1 MPPAPAKNPPTLAH
15 AVAALQKLA
24 NPAKVA
30 TYRNFFK
37 NCRDDTFL
45 GVTTPLCRQLAKEYR
60 DLPLAAVRTLMQSR
74 VHDERSLAHKILVL
88 QYQKADEAGQAK
100 LHQFYLKN
108 RGCIRDWDGVD
119 DSAPYLVGEHLLD
132 RDKALLYELILSP
145 SQWDRRI
152 ALVSTWPLIQAGK
165 INDTLKLAALVLGD
179 EADLI
184 HKAAGWMLREVGKKD
199 VAALRNF
206 LEKHRADMPRTM
218 LRYAIERFTPAER
231 ARWLKR
237 A

>member
-1 MPPAPAKNPPTLAH
+1 
-15 AVAALQKLA
+15 
-24 NPAKVA
+24 
-30 TYRNFFK
+30 
-37 NCRDDTFL
+37 
-45 GVTTPLCRQLAKEYR
+45 
-60 DLPLAAVRTLMQSR
+60 
-74 VHDERSLAHKILVL
+74 
-88 QYQKADEAGQAK
+88 
-100 LHQFYLKN
+100 
-108 RGCIRDWDGVD
+108 
-119 DSAPYLVGEHLLD
+119 LD